1 MENIL
6 GRLDSSNWKEYK
18 DKLGNLRSQ
27 LNNGEP
33 IGSILSMVKQLSG
46 YGLSFVAER
55 LEDIDNSYQLMC
67 DYLLKGYKD
76 DHRESLY
83 HQLACRLDRVIG
95 DMQMSVVARFDNSI
109 STYISA
115 ASQQEL
121 NIDDL
126 RSGLEAFVS
135 DAAMLSLE
143 PKEKQKEESKTLYEK
158 RQNILQTAFNR
169 ILGSQQW
176 NSEVSKDIRQLLIS
190 PTIDSI
196 DALTLTSAIMMSTL
210 LVPDVWKLSCLA
222 GIYAMTTD
230 TRLKQRS
237 LVGWVFAL
245 SGTDLSL
252 YPEVRTQI
260 EALLRD
266 ADVCEELLQLQMQI
280 IYCMNAERDNETI
293 QKDVMPTIIN
303 NQNLEIS
310 RYGIR
315 EKEDDPMEDIL
326 HPDEADKKMEEM
338 ESSIR
343 KMADM
348 QKQGADIYFGGFS
361 KMKRFSFFYTLSN
374 WFTPFYKQHP
384 QLSGLSDEMM
394 SAGFMESIFHVS
406 PFCES
411 DKYSFALGL
420 STVYERLPQ
429 NIREMI
435 SHGDATMHVMGE
447 SPDTNNDSD
456 VYIRRQYLQ
465 DLYRFFRIN
474 DCRLAF
480 LDPFAEDGSHLFMAE
495 PIYHSFL
502 SVEARRMCWFLLK
515 HKRFADARAM
525 IRNYYDPNNADDLR
539 IRARLAMIDHDYDL
553 AEILYAKA
561 LELRQGDIATLKG
574 YAQSAFYSSHFD
586 IAAEQYRKLVERQP
600 EKPLYKLNLAI
611 SLINAHKADEGVK
624 VLYELYYNRP
634 DDLDVKRAL
643 AWGQLCL
650 KHLDQAEKLYDEIL
664 NTENKTAADY
674 LNAGYCKWFN
684 KDLTAAIGLFKEYKK
699 EMESQGNRKVD
710 FLNKL
715 SEDSALLDSYDIEE
729 VDRRLVAGMV
739 D

>member
-76 DHRESLY
+76 VHRESLY

-143 PKEKQKEESKTLYEK
+143 PKEMQKEEGKTLYEK

-190 PTIDSI
+190 PTIDTI

-266 ADVCEELLQLQMQI
+266 ADVCEEL
-280 IYCMNAERDNETI
+280 A
-293 QKDVMPTIIN
+293 
-303 NQNLEIS
+303 
-310 RYGIR
+310 R
-315 EKEDDPMEDIL
+315 E
-326 HPDEADKKMEEM
+326 
-338 ESSIR
+338 
-343 KMADM
+343 
-348 QKQGADIYFGGFS
+348 
-361 KMKRFSFFYTLSN
+361 
-374 WFTPFYKQHP
+374 
-384 QLSGLSDEMM
+384 
-394 SAGFMESIFHVS
+394 
-406 PFCES
+406 
-411 DKYSFALGL
+411 
-420 STVYERLPQ
+420 
-429 NIREMI
+429 
-435 SHGDATMHVMGE
+435 
-447 SPDTNNDSD
+447 
-456 VYIRRQYLQ
+456 
-465 DLYRFFRIN
+465 
-474 DCRLAF
+474 
-480 LDPFAEDGSHLFMAE
+480 
-495 PIYHSFL
+495 
-502 SVEARRMCWFLLK
+502 
-515 HKRFADARAM
+515 
-525 IRNYYDPNNADDLR
+525 
-539 IRARLAMIDHDYDL
+539 
-553 AEILYAKA
+553 
-561 LELRQGDIATLKG
+561 
-574 YAQSAFYSSHFD
+574 
-586 IAAEQYRKLVERQP
+586 
-600 EKPLYKLNLAI
+600 
-611 SLINAHKADEGVK
+611 
-624 VLYELYYNRP
+624 
-634 DDLDVKRAL
+634 
-643 AWGQLCL
+643 
-650 KHLDQAEKLYDEIL
+650 
-664 NTENKTAADY
+664 
-674 LNAGYCKWFN
+674 
-684 KDLTAAIGLFKEYKK
+684 
-699 EMESQGNRKVD
+699 
-710 FLNKL
+710 
-715 SEDSALLDSYDIEE
+715 
-729 VDRRLVAGMV
+729 
-739 D
+739 